1 MPMVYK
7 VWSLNDKFVKNTE
20 PTKKPEMYG
29 KSQSALNL
37 ANKRGISK
45 EGLDYRARHQGENFN
60 WTQHGDVSVGKTES
74 ASKKGGLAHPGIVSN
89 PWKSSLGINFL

>member
-45 EGLDYRARHQGENFN
+45 EGLDYRARH
-60 WTQHGDVSVGKTES
+60 
-74 ASKKGGLAHPGIVSN
+74 
-89 PWKSSLGINFL
+89 